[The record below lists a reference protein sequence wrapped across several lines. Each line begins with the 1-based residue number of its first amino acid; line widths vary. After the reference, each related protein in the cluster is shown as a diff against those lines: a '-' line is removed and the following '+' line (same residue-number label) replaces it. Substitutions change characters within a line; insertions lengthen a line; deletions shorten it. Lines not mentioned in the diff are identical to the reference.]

1 MTHPPAAS
9 NRHAAVTSSAREALY
24 VVSVRDTVNPVLAG
38 HDGGEYTSPPQPR
51 DQALALVA
59 LLLGR
64 RPGEAGAE
72 QTWTASLAG
81 GRRTITIA
89 PAA

>member
-1 MTHPPAAS
+1 MATI
-9 NRHAAVTSSAREALY
+9 VLF

-38 HDGGEYTSPPQPR
+38 HDGGRYTSPPQPR
-51 DQALALVA
+51 DQALALVQM
-59 LLLGR
+59 LLGR
-64 RPGEAGAE
+64 PTGEITGAE

-89 PAA
+89 PIA

>member
-1 MTHPPAAS
+1 MTTRDPEAPMAAG
-9 NRHAAVTSSAREALY
+9 ALF

-38 HDGGEYTSPPQPR
+38 HNGGRYISPPQPR

-64 RPGEAGAE
+64 PAGDVAE
-72 QTWTASLAG
+72 TPRSWTASLAG
-81 GRRTITIA
+81 GRRTITLT

>member
-1 MTHPPAAS
+1 MTHT
-9 NRHAAVTSSAREALY
+9 TSSHTPHTTIAVDVLY

-38 HDGGEYTSPPQPR
+38 HASGRYTSPPQPR

-59 LLLGR
+59 VLLGR
-64 RPGEAGAE
+64 PPGEITGAE

-81 GRRTITIA
+81 GRRTITLT

>member
-1 MTHPPAAS
+1 MTSPA
-9 NRHAAVTSSAREALY
+9 RGALY

-64 RPGEAGAE
+64 RPGEITGAE

-81 GRRTITIA
+81 GRRTITLT

>member
-1 MTHPPAAS
+1 MTTPA
-9 NRHAAVTSSAREALY
+9 TSSHTPRDSITAGVLY

-38 HDGGEYTSPPQPR
+38 HDGTRYTSPPQPR
-51 DQALALVA
+51 DQALALVQI
-59 LLLGR
+59 LLGR
-64 RPGEAGAE
+64 PTGEITGE

-89 PAA
+89 PIA

>member
-1 MTHPPAAS
+1 MTHT
-9 NRHAAVTSSAREALY
+9 TSSHTPHTTIAVDVLY

-38 HDGGEYTSPPQPR
+38 HDGGEYISPPQPR
-51 DQALALVA
+51 DLALALVA

-64 RPGEAGAE
+64 PTGEITGAE

-81 GRRTITIA
+81 GRRTITLT